1 MSYDL
6 IYWSIMGAGFVI
18 ANVVGV
24 GLMLKSH
31 KLLISFLVSFI
42 VNLAIFVV
50 AGIWWAGLFEGF
62 SRMFG
67 LFGFG
72 IAFVNIEVLLLF
84 TLFVMK
90 KKSAGN
96 PNMP

>member
-1 MSYDL
+1 MSYDF
-6 IYWSIMGAGFVI
+6 IYWSIMGAAFVI
-18 ANVVGV
+18 SNVLGV

-31 KLLISFLVSFI
+31 KLLLSFLVSLI
-42 VNLAIFVV
+42 VDLAIFLA
-50 AGIWWAGLFEGF
+50 AGMWWADLFEGF

-72 IAFVNIEVLLLF
+72 IAFVNIEILLLF

-90 KKSAGN
+90 KKAMNGTKL
-96 PNMP
+96 P

>member
-1 MSYDL
+1 MSYDF
-6 IYWSIMGAGFVI
+6 IYWFIMGAAFVI
-18 ANVVGV
+18 SNVLGV
-24 GLMLKSH
+24 GLMLKFH
-31 KLLISFLVSFI
+31 KLLLSFLVSFI
-42 VNLAIFVV
+42 VNLAIFLT

-72 IAFVNIEVLLLF
+72 IAFVNIEVLLFF

-90 KKSAGN
+90 KKSKDN
-96 PNMP
+96 TKTP